1 MLILTEERIIQEVF
15 THAETRIIIRTSEIL
30 FTRLTHK
37 KASRINAIFIE
48 SEDKFRLLRNCKGI
62 NFWTNNTN
70 HSLRYG
76 PVITIL
82 PNHLW
87 KGGTPSLNKIN
98 TPHKRLIAVEE
109 KISNIKY
116 APKKKT
122 EAIVWEI
129 KYFILSSDEKKESPE
144 ASRGKTAIMF
154 ISNLTQINKMDWV
167 DSAIKILLNIISQN
181 PAIGV
186 KNIIGAQK

>member
-1 MLILTEERIIQEVF
+1 
-15 THAETRIIIRTSEIL
+15 
-30 FTRLTHK
+30 
-37 KASRINAIFIE
+37 
-48 SEDKFRLLRNCKGI
+48 
-62 NFWTNNTN
+62 
-70 HSLRYG
+70 
-76 PVITIL
+76 
-82 PNHLW
+82 
-87 KGGTPSLNKIN
+87 LNKIN